1 MAGRGHHEGRLCR
14 CDRADGGCAGLA
26 VRRLSPE
33 RVWEL
38 AEELWTASCGELLP
52 ARPVLVDPRSWT
64 FPLRDSAGE
73 FTRVMAPVAV
83 VRGGRPSCRRAGCR

>member
-73 FTRVMAPVAV
+73 FTR
-83 VRGGRPSCRRAGCR
+83 